1 MQTEEQPDSNIRQR
15 RRIRYIS
22 LICILLIVGALVFL
36 LYYHIIQPYQS
47 ERTTDKYRNIYHYT
61 EDTGTNETSEDT
73 GTKNNT
79 STIIN
84 DTVVTQETKI
94 LTSHLTWD
102 ELATYN
108 EDICGWITMPNTNI
122 DYPVVQSSDE
132 QNSNYY
138 LTHNLDGDEDKNGCL
153 FADYRTQ
160 VGENPKN
167 IVINGHNM
175 KSTGLMFHDLANYN
189 DLDFYKDNPVFT
201 FNTPLEDAQW
211 KIFALIKTNNNKD
224 HGIRFD
230 YFQNDFATELEF
242 LNFVYQLELRSIYSY
257 PVTVNED
264 DQILI
269 LSTCTY
275 EMNDMRLLVVARKV
289 RDGESTEVDTSK
301 AYQKTE
307 ILYPDAWYNSHST
320 IRPEETSFEEELE
333 VGNVPWYDGGYHY

>member
-1 MQTEEQPDSNIRQR
+1 MQTDEQSASNRSKR
-15 RRIRYIS
+15 RHTRYIS
-22 LICILLIVGALVFL
+22 IICILLIIGALFFL
-36 LYYHIIQPYQS
+36 LHYHFIQPYLS
-47 ERTTDKYRNIYHYT
+47 EQATDKYRNIYHST
-61 EDTGTNETSEDT
+61 ENTDTKDISKDTETKST
-73 GTKNNT
+73 A
-79 STIIN
+79 STII
-84 DTVVTQETKI
+84 TEKVVTQETKI

-102 ELATYN
+102 ELSTFN
-108 EDICGWITMPNTNI
+108 EDICGWLTIPNTNI

-132 QNSNYY
+132 SNSNYY
-138 LTHNLDGDEDKNGCL
+138 LTHNLDGGEDKNGCL

-175 KSTGLMFHDLANYN
+175 KSTGLMFHDLSNYN
-189 DLDFYKDNPVFT
+189 DLAFYEENPIFT
-201 FNTPLEDAQW
+201 FNTRSGDNQW
-211 KIFALIKTNNNKD
+211 KIFALIKTNNNKA

-230 YFQNDFATELEF
+230 YFQSDFASELEF

-257 PVTVNED
+257 PVTVNEN

-289 RDGESTEVDTSK
+289 RDGEGTEVDTSK
-301 AYQKTE
+301 AYQKSE
-307 ILYPDAWYNSHST
+307 ILYPDAWYDSHST

>member
-1 MQTEEQPDSNIRQR
+1 MQTEEKSDSNIRQQ

-22 LICILLIVGALVFL
+22 ILCILLIAGAVIFL
-36 LYYHIIQPYQS
+36 LYYHVIQPYQS
-47 ERTTDKYRNIYHYT
+47 EQTTDKYREIYHAT
-61 EDTGTNETSEDT
+61 EDTATQDT
-73 GTKNNT
+73 GEATET
-79 STIIN
+79 QDTPSTIIS
-84 DTVVTQETKI
+84 DKVVTQESKI

-108 EDICGWITMPNTNI
+108 EDICGWITIPNTNI

-132 QNSNYY
+132 DSSNYY
-138 LTHNLDGDEDKNGCL
+138 LTHNLDGSDDKNGCL

-160 VGENPKN
+160 VEKSPQN

-175 KSTGLMFHDLANYN
+175 KSTGLMFRDLVNYN
-189 DLDFYKDNPVFT
+189 DLAFYKDNPVFT
-201 FNTPLEDAQW
+201 FNTKLCDGQW

-230 YFQNDFATELEF
+230 YFQSDFETELDF

-257 PVTVNED
+257 PVTVNEN

-289 RDGESTEVDTSK
+289 REGESTQVDTSK

-307 ILYPDAWYNSHST
+307 VLYPDAWYNSHNT
-320 IRPEETSFEEELE
+320 VRPEETSFEEELE
-333 VGNVPWYDGGYHY
+333 IGNVPWYDGGYHY